1 MCGHSCER
9 KSIQENF
16 WREEKFEH
24 EGPASKIAIVDS
36 AFLIRLY
43 LDVPLDKKSTL
54 QVENELPRTVG
65 NLQVKTLQRI
75 SLIWLLVLLLL
86 VTN

>member
-1 MCGHSCER
+1 MYQCR
-9 KSIQENF
+9 KEELPRLPPVKLKSKEKPLNTS
-16 WREEKFEH
+16 WEEKFEH
-24 EGPASKIAIVDS
+24 EGPASKIAVVDS

-65 NLQVKTLQRI
+65 NLQVKALQRK
-75 SLIWLLVLLLL
+75 LI
-86 VTN
+86 